1 VKLLIKLAWR
11 NIWRNKRRSFL
22 TLAAVTF
29 AVLMAIGMRGIQ
41 LGTYALNIRTA
52 VELFSGY
59 LQIQEKGYNDTPKL
73 SLCFSEGQ
81 KLKLALESTKGI
93 QSYSSRV
100 YADGLISFKDN
111 SRGVAIFGIEPAKE
125 KKVTTFVENIDSGQF
140 FTSDSSNEIVLGS
153 QLLKN
158 LNARIGDQIVLLAQ
172 GFDGSLGNQKYEIV
186 GTVRLGVQEMEATVV
201 FMGLK
206 TAQSLLAMG
215 NKVNVIVIRANDLNN
230 LNEIKNNL
238 GAKLPNKSFTVL
250 PWNKVNPE
258 LQQAIQLDNI
268 SGILFLGILIVIVAF
283 GILNTVLM
291 SVTERFRE
299 FGVVLSI
306 GMPQKKLTYLVYI
319 ETLFIALIG
328 LLFGNLL
335 GYFINYYLI
344 LHPIVFGG
352 ELKKLYE
359 LYHFLPELR
368 SSLQISIFIYVS
380 FSIIGISILSCLY
393 PAYRVYKLEPLKGIR
408 QT

>member
-1 VKLLIKLAWR
+1 VRLLIKLAWR
-11 NIWRNKRRSFL
+11 NIWRNRRRSIL

-59 LQIQEKGYNDTPKL
+59 LQVQVKGYNDAPKL
-73 SLCFSEGQ
+73 SLCFSEDEN
-81 KLKLALESTKGI
+81 LKSALKSTKGI
-93 QSYSSRV
+93 ESYSSRV
-100 YADGLISFKDN
+100 YADGLISFEDN
-111 SRGVAIFGIEPAKE
+111 SRGVSILGIDPNKE
-125 KKVTTFVENIDSGQF
+125 TKVTTFVENVDAGRF
-140 FTSDSSNEIVLGS
+140 FTSDSSNEIVVGS

-158 LNARIGDQIVLLAQ
+158 LNANIGDEVVLLAQ
-172 GFDGSLGNQKYEIV
+172 GYDGSLGNQKYKIV
-186 GTVRLGVQEMEATVV
+186 GTVRLGVQEMEATVM

-206 TAQSLLAMG
+206 SAQLLLALG
-215 NKVNVIVIRANDLNN
+215 NKVNVIAIKASHLDDLK
-230 LNEIKNNL
+230 EIKNNL
-238 GAKLPNKSFTVL
+238 SAKLKNKDLTVL

-258 LQQAIQLDNI
+258 LQQAIQLDNV

-306 GMPQKKLTYLVYI
+306 GMPQIKLTYLVYI
-319 ETLFIALIG
+319 ETMFIALIG
-328 LLFGNLL
+328 LILGNLFGYLV
-335 GYFINYYLI
+335 NYYLI
-344 LHPIVFGG
+344 MHPIVFGG

-368 SSLQISIFIYVS
+368 SSLQISIFIYIS
-380 FSIIGISILSCLY
+380 LSIIGISILSCLY

>member
-1 VKLLIKLAWR
+1 MKLLIKLAWR
-11 NIWRNKRRSFL
+11 NIWRNKRRSLL

-29 AVLMAIGMRGIQ
+29 AVFMAIGMRGIQ
-41 LGTYALNIRTA
+41 LGTYALNIKSA

-59 LQIQEKGYNDTPKL
+59 LQVQAKGYIDTPKL
-73 SLCFSEGQ
+73 SLCFKEDDKLSE
-81 KLKLALESTKGI
+81 ALNNTKGI
-93 QSYSSRV
+93 DGYSKRV
-100 YADGLISFKDN
+100 YADGLISFKEN
-111 SRGVAIFGIEPAKE
+111 SRGVAIFGIEPQKE
-125 KKVTTFVENIDSGQF
+125 KKVTTFVENIDDGKF
-140 FTSDSSNEIVLGS
+140 FSSDSSNEIVVGT

-158 LNARIGDQIVLLAQ
+158 LDAKIGDEIVILAQ
-172 GFDGSLGNQKYEIV
+172 GYDGSLGNQRYKIV
-186 GTVRLGVQEMEATVV
+186 GTVRLGVQEFNSTVV

-215 NKVNVIVIRANDLNN
+215 DNINVIA
-230 LNEIKNNL
+230 IKAKNINNL
-238 GAKLPNKSFTVL
+238 GEIEKTLSTKITDKNLAVL

-258 LQQAIQLDNI
+258 LQQAIQLDNV

-299 FGVVLSI
+299 FGVILSI
-306 GMPQKKLTYLVYI
+306 GMPQRKLTYVVYL
-319 ETLFIALIG
+319 ETMFLAIIG
-328 LLFGNLL
+328 LVFGNIL

-352 ELKKLYE
+352 EIKKLYE

-368 SSLQISIFIYVS
+368 SSLQVSIFINVS
-380 FSIIGISILSCLY
+380 LSIIGISILSCLY
-393 PAYRVYKLEPLKGIR
+393 PAYKVYKLEPLKGIR

>member
-11 NIWRNKRRSFL
+11 NIWRNKRRSIL

-59 LQIQEKGYNDTPKL
+59 LQVQVKGYNDTPKL
-73 SLCFSEGQ
+73 SLCFSEDEN
-81 KLKLALESTKGI
+81 LKSALESTKGI

-111 SRGVAIFGIEPAKE
+111 SRGVAIFGIEPNKE
-125 KKVTTFVENIDSGQF
+125 REVTTFVENIDSGRF
-140 FTSDSSNEIVLGS
+140 FTSDSSNEIVVGS

-158 LNARIGDQIVLLAQ
+158 LNARIGDEIVLLAQ
-172 GFDGSLGNQKYEIV
+172 GYDGSLGNQKYKIV
-186 GTVRLGVQEMEATVV
+186 GTVRLGVQELESTVV

-206 TAQSLLAMG
+206 SAQSLLAMG
-215 NKVNVIVIRANDLNN
+215 NKVNVIAIKASSLNDLND
-230 LNEIKNNL
+230 IKNAL
-238 GAKLPNKSFTVL
+238 SSKLSNKDLTVL

-258 LQQAIQLDNI
+258 LQQAIQLDNV

-319 ETLFIALIG
+319 ETIFIALIG

-335 GYFINYYLI
+335 GYFVNYYFI

-368 SSLQISIFIYVS
+368 SSLQISIFVYVS
-380 FSIIGISILSCLY
+380 LSIIGISILSCLY

>member
-1 VKLLIKLAWR
+1 MKLLIKLAWR
-11 NIWRNKRRSFL
+11 NVWRNKRRSIL

-29 AVLMAIGMRGIQ
+29 AVFMAIGMRGIQ
-41 LGTYALNIRTA
+41 LGTYALNIKSA

-59 LQIQEKGYNDTPKL
+59 LQVQAKGYIDTPKL
-73 SLCFSEGQ
+73 SLCFKEDDNLSEV
-81 KLKLALESTKGI
+81 LNNTKGI
-93 QSYSSRV
+93 DGYSKRV
-100 YADGLISFKDN
+100 YADGLISFKEN
-111 SRGVAIFGIEPAKE
+111 SRGVAIFGIEPQKE
-125 KKVTTFVENIDSGQF
+125 KKVTTFVENIDEGKF
-140 FTSDSSNEIVLGS
+140 FSTDSSKEIVVGT

-158 LNARIGDQIVLLAQ
+158 LGVKIGDEIVILAQ
-172 GFDGSLGNQKYEIV
+172 GYDGSLGNQKYKIA
-186 GTVRLGVQEMEATVV
+186 GTVRLGVQEFNSTVV

-215 NKVNVIVIRANDLNN
+215 NNINVIAIKAKNINN
-230 LNEIKNNL
+230 LVEIENKLSTKITDNNL
-238 GAKLPNKSFTVL
+238 TVL

-258 LQQAIQLDNI
+258 LQQAIQLDNV

-299 FGVVLSI
+299 FGVILSI
-306 GMPQKKLTYLVYI
+306 GMPQRKLTYVVYL
-319 ETLFIALIG
+319 ETIFLAIIG
-328 LLFGNLL
+328 LVFGNIL

-352 ELKKLYE
+352 EIKKLYE

-368 SSLQISIFIYVS
+368 SSLQVSIFTNVS
-380 FSIIGISILSCLY
+380 LSIIGISILSCLY
-393 PAYRVYKLEPLKGIR
+393 PAYKVYKLEPLKGIR

>member
-1 VKLLIKLAWR
+1 MKLLIKLAWR
-11 NIWRNKRRSFL
+11 NIWRNKRRSIL

-29 AVLMAIGMRGIQ
+29 ATLMAIGMRGIQ
-41 LGTYALNIRTA
+41 LGTYALNIKSA

-59 LQIQEKGYNDTPKL
+59 LQVQAKGYNDTPKL
-73 SLCFSEGQ
+73 SLCFKENKNIEAALKNTEGIT
-81 KLKLALESTKGI
+81 A
-93 QSYSSRV
+93 YSSRI

-111 SRGVAIFGIEPAKE
+111 SRGVAIFGIEPNREKE
-125 KKVTTFVENIDSGQF
+125 VTTFVENIDKGKF
-140 FTSDSSNEIVLGS
+140 FESDSTNEIVVGS

-158 LNARIGDQIVLLAQ
+158 LNAQLGDEIVLLAQ
-172 GFDGSLGNQKYEIV
+172 GYDGSLGNRKFKIV
-186 GTVRLGVQEMEATVV
+186 GTVRLGVQELESTVV

-206 TAQSLLAMG
+206 TAQSLLAMN
-215 NKVNVIVIRANDLNN
+215 NKINVIVIKASDINN
-230 LNEIKNNL
+230 LSKIENNL
-238 GAKLPNKSFTVL
+238 SAKISNSKLTVL
-250 PWNKVNPE
+250 PWNVVNPE
-258 LQQAIQLDNI
+258 LQQAIQLDNV

-299 FGVVLSI
+299 FGVILSI
-306 GMPQKKLTYLVYI
+306 GMPQKKLTYIVYI
-319 ETLFIALIG
+319 ETMFIAVIG
-328 LLFGNLL
+328 LIFGNLL

-352 ELKKLYE
+352 EMKKLYE

-368 SSLQISIFIYVS
+368 SSLQVSIFVYVS
-380 FSIIGISILSCLY
+380 LSIIGISILSCFY
-393 PAYRVYKLEPLKGIR
+393 PAYKVYKLEPLKGIR

>member
-59 LQIQEKGYNDTPKL
+59 LQIQKKGYNDTPKL

>member
-81 KLKLALESTKGI
+81 KLKSALESTKGI

-158 LNARIGDQIVLLAQ
+158 LNARIGDKIVLLAQ

-206 TAQSLLAMG
+206 AAQSLLAMG

-238 GAKLPNKSFTVL
+238 GAKLPNKSLTVL

-328 LLFGNLL
+328 LIFGNLL

>member
-1 VKLLIKLAWR
+1 MKLLIKLAWR
-11 NIWRNKRRSFL
+11 NIWRNKRRSVL

-41 LGTYALNIRTA
+41 LGTYALNIQSA

-59 LQIQEKGYNDTPKL
+59 LQVQVKGYNDTPKL
-73 SLCFSEGQ
+73 SLCFNEDD
-81 KLKLALESTKGI
+81 KLVTALKNTKGVEN
-93 QSYSSRV
+93 YSSRI

-111 SRGVAIFGIEPAKE
+111 SRGVAIIGIEPGRE
-125 KKVTTFVENIDSGQF
+125 KKVTTFVKNVAAGKF
-140 FTSDSSNEIVLGS
+140 FESDSSNEIVVGT

-158 LNARIGDQIVLLAQ
+158 LNAKIGDDIVLLTQ
-172 GFDGSLGNQKYEIV
+172 CYDGSLGNQKYKIA
-186 GTVRLGVQEMEATVV
+186 GTVRLGVQELESSVV

-215 NKVNVIVIRANDLNN
+215 SKISVIAIKADNARNIKEIGNN
-230 LNEIKNNL
+230 LSAAIGGN
-238 GAKLPNKSFTVL
+238 KLDVL

-258 LQQAIQLDNI
+258 LQQAIQLDNV

-299 FGVVLSI
+299 FGVILSI
-306 GMPQKKLTYLVYI
+306 GMPQKKLTYIVYL
-319 ETLFIALIG
+319 ETMFIALIG
-328 LLFGNLL
+328 LILGNAL
-335 GYFINYYLI
+335 GYAVNYYLI

-352 ELKKLYE
+352 EIKKLYE

-368 SSLQISIFIYVS
+368 SSLQVSIFINVS
-380 FSIIGISILSCLY
+380 LSIIGISVLSCIY
-393 PAYRVYKLEPLKGIR
+393 PAYKVFKLEPLKGIR

>member
-11 NIWRNKRRSFL
+11 NIWRNKRRSIL

-29 AVLMAIGMRGIQ
+29 AVFMAIGMRGIQ
-41 LGTYALNIRTA
+41 LGTYALNIKSA

-59 LQIQEKGYNDTPKL
+59 LQVQAKGYIDTPKL
-73 SLCFSEGQ
+73 SLCFNEDNKLSE
-81 KLKLALESTKGI
+81 ALNNTKGI
-93 QSYSSRV
+93 DGYSKRI
-100 YADGLISFKDN
+100 YADGLISFKEN
-111 SRGVAIFGIEPAKE
+111 SRGVAIFGIEPQKE
-125 KKVTTFVENIDSGQF
+125 KKVTTFVENIAEGKFFSG
-140 FTSDSSNEIVLGS
+140 DSSNEIVLGT

-158 LNARIGDQIVLLAQ
+158 LDAKIGDEIVILAQ
-172 GFDGSLGNQKYEIV
+172 GYDGSLGNQKYIIV
-186 GTVRLGVQEMEATVV
+186 GTVRLGFQEFNSTVV

-215 NKVNVIVIRANDLNN
+215 NNVNVIAIKSGNINN
-230 LNEIKNNL
+230 LKEIKNKLSTNITNKNL
-238 GAKLPNKSFTVL
+238 VVL

-258 LQQAIQLDNI
+258 LQQAIQLDNV

-299 FGVVLSI
+299 FGVILSI
-306 GMPQKKLTYLVYI
+306 GLPQRKLTYVVYL
-319 ETLFIALIG
+319 ETMFLAIIG
-328 LLFGNLL
+328 LVFGNIF

-352 ELKKLYE
+352 EIKKLYE

-368 SSLQISIFIYVS
+368 SSLQVSIFTNVS
-380 FSIIGISILSCLY
+380 LSIIGISILSCLY
-393 PAYRVYKLEPLKGIR
+393 PAYKVYKLEPLKGIR

>member
-1 VKLLIKLAWR
+1 VRLLLKLAWR
-11 NIWRNKRRSFL
+11 NIWRNKRRSIL

-41 LGTYALNIRTA
+41 LGTYDLNIKTA

-59 LQIQEKGYNDTPKL
+59 LQVQTKGYNETPKL
-73 SLCFSEGQ
+73 SLCFKEDKNIES
-81 KLKLALESTKGI
+81 AIESTKGI

-111 SRGVAIFGIEPAKE
+111 SRGIAIFGIQPDKE
-125 KKVTTFVENIDSGQF
+125 KEVTTFVENIDTGKF
-140 FTSDSSNEIVLGS
+140 FTSDSSDEIVVGS

-158 LNARIGDQIVLLAQ
+158 LNAKIGDEVVLLAQ
-172 GFDGSLGNQKYEIV
+172 GFDGSLGNQKFKIV
-186 GTVRLGVQEMEATVV
+186 GAVRLGVQEMEAAVV

-206 TAQSLLAMG
+206 SAQSLLALG
-215 NKVNVIVIRANDLNN
+215 NKVNVIAIKANDLNN
-230 LNEIKNNL
+230 LNEIKNSLNTKLSNKNL
-238 GAKLPNKSFTVL
+238 TVL
-250 PWNKVNPE
+250 SWNQVNPE

-335 GYFINYYLI
+335 GYFVNYYLI

-393 PAYRVYKLEPLKGIR
+393 PAYKVYKLEPLKGIR